1 MIDIIYVNSKV
12 LLAMVWTSWISFIAW
27 LIGGFDLLIWTILT
41 LMTLDYISGILV
53 GYKEKTLNSKRGFKG
68 LCKKVMILIIICCS
82 SLISQILKNT
92 ALRDMVIIFY
102 CSIEILSILENA
114 GKIGVPIPKKL
125 KKALEQ
131 CKEESEIKSNKK

>member
-53 GYKEKTLNSKRGFKG
+53 GYKEKTLNSKKGFKG

-82 SLISQILKNT
+82 SLISQILKNF
-92 ALRDMVIIFY
+92 ALRDIVIIFY
-102 CSIEILSILENA
+102 CSTEILSILENA
-114 GKIGVPIPKKL
+114 GKIGVPIPQKL
-125 KKALEQ
+125 KEALEQ
-131 CKEESEIKSNKK
+131 CKNGDYNNKK